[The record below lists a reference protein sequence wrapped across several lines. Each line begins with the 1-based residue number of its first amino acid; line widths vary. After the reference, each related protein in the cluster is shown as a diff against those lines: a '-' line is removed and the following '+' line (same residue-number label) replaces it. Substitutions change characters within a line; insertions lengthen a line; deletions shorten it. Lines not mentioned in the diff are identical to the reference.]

1 MPTRA
6 YAIIGNAEGIA
17 TLEHGDLFSQPQF
30 LAQQVI
36 GYGTGGVLD
45 TDVHGRGSLKEV
57 GGDANLEEKR
67 RRRSLVEKRSHPK
80 PHEVF
85 VFP

>member
-1 MPTRA
+1 
-6 YAIIGNAEGIA
+6 
-17 TLEHGDLFSQPQF
+17 
-30 LAQQVI
+30 VI